1 MSHAKGQ
8 QPEEAVPSFS
18 SDALAAIEGK
28 RETLERVSKTDYPV
42 AEHAEALL
50 ELIESDD

>member
-8 QPEEAVPSFS
+8 QPEKTTPSL
-18 SDALAAIEGK
+18 SDDAKTALNAK
-28 RETLERVSKTDYPV
+28 RETLERLTKTDYPV

-50 ELIESDD
+50 QLIESDD